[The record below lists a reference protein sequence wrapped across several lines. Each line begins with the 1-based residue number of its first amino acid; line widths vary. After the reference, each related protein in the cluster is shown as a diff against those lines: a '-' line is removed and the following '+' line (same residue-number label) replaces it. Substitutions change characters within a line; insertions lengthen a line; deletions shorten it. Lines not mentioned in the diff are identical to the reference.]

1 LRVTG
6 TLKKSN
12 EPPVS
17 GQETAEEK
25 SMSESGQDRAATQ
38 QHPGDLARGGS
49 QSGVRLYN
57 ERLVLSL
64 IRRYGSLPKAE
75 IARVTG
81 LSAQTASVIVKQLEA
96 DGLLLRQ
103 TPQRGK
109 IGQPPV
115 PLSLNPDG
123 AFSVGLKVGRR
134 SADLVLIDLTGRVR
148 AALHQTYRYPE
159 PPRILA
165 FVRDGVKQLTGKLRG
180 PEIKRISGLG
190 IATPFEIWNWEKEIG
205 APRDVMQVWRDFDLV
220 GELAALTS
228 WPVQL
233 CNDATAACAAEL
245 SFGIG
250 SRYRDFVYFF
260 IGSFIGGG
268 IVLNGALLQGRTGNA
283 GALGSMPVAG
293 EGKNSAQQLIRSA
306 SLYRLEEKIA
316 NQGRDPDVL
325 WRDPGDWGEIGQP
338 LDAWIKDATAHLA
351 QAIVA
356 SVSVI
361 DFEAAVIDGAFPAP
375 VRTRI
380 VKETARRIAALDQQ
394 GLSPFQVVEGTIG
407 SDARAI
413 GGASLPLLAN
423 YAVDRDVLLRAAG

>member
-1 LRVTG
+1 MT
-6 TLKKSN
+6 KSN
-12 EPPVS
+12 PAVADDQPPGGERGPEVV
-17 GQETAEEK
+17 AL
-25 SMSESGQDRAATQ
+25 
-38 QHPGDLARGGS
+38 HPGDLARGGR

-103 TPQRGK
+103 RPQRGR

-123 AFSVGLKVGRR
+123 AYSIGLKVGRR
-134 SADLVLIDLTGRVR
+134 SADLVLIDLMGQVR
-148 AALHQTYRYPE
+148 ASRHRTYRYPE
-159 PPRILA
+159 PAATLD
-165 FVRDGVKQLTGKLRG
+165 FVRDGLEGLQHDLKPAQRA
-180 PEIKRISGLG
+180 RISGLG
-190 IATPFEIWNWEKEIG
+190 IATPFELWNWEKEIG
-205 APRDVMQVWRDFDLV
+205 APHDVLQVWRAFDLM
-220 GELAALTS
+220 GEVAKLS
-228 WPVQL
+228 RWPVQL

-268 IVLNGALLQGRTGNA
+268 IVLNGMLYQGRTGNA
-283 GALGSMPVAG
+283 GALGSMPVSG
-293 EGKNSAQQLIRSA
+293 EGPLGVLQLIRSA
-306 SLYRLEEKIA
+306 SLYRLEQLIS
-316 NQGRDPDVL
+316 NQGRDPSML
-325 WRDPGDWGEIGQP
+325 WTSPQDWEDIGQP
-338 LDAWIKDATAHLA
+338 LDVWIRDSAVHLA

-361 DFEAAVIDGAFPAP
+361 DFEAAIIDAACPRDI
-375 VRTRI
+375 RTR
-380 VKETARRIAALDQQ
+380 VVEETKKQIALLDQQ
-394 GLSPFQVVEGTIG
+394 GLSPFAIVEGTIG

-413 GGASLPLLAN
+413 GGASLPLLASF
-423 YAVDRDVLLRAAG
+423 AVDREIFLRNAG

>member
-1 LRVTG
+1 MAKADPGGPLAYQA
-6 TLKKSN
+6 
-12 EPPVS
+12 P
-17 GQETAEEK
+17 A
-25 SMSESGQDRAATQ
+25 
-38 QHPGDLARGGS
+38 HPGDLARGGS

-57 ERLVLSL
+57 ERLVLAL

-103 TPQRGK
+103 RPQRGR

-123 AFSVGLKVGRR
+123 AYSIGFKVGRR
-134 SADLVLIDLTGRVR
+134 SADLVLIDLMGKVR
-148 AALHQTYRYPE
+148 ASRHRTYRYPE
-159 PPRILA
+159 PSATLA
-165 FVRDGVKQLTGKLRG
+165 FVREGIEELQRDLKPAQRA
-180 PEIKRISGLG
+180 RISGLG
-190 IATPFEIWNWEKEIG
+190 IATPFELWNWEKEIG
-205 APRDVMQVWRDFDLV
+205 APRDVLQIWRAFDLV
-220 GELAALTS
+220 GEVAKLSS

-250 SRYRDFVYFF
+250 NRYRDFVYFF

-268 IVLNGALLQGRTGNA
+268 IVLNGILYQGRTGNA
-283 GALGSMPVAG
+283 GALGSMPVSG
-293 EGKNSAQQLIRSA
+293 EGTLGVQLIRSA
-306 SLYRLEEKIA
+306 SLYRLEQLIG
-316 NQGRDPDVL
+316 NQGRDPSML
-325 WRDPGDWGEIGQP
+325 WNVPQDWGEIGQP
-338 LDAWIKDATAHLA
+338 LDLWIKDSASHLA

-356 SVSVI
+356 SVSVV
-361 DFEAAVIDGAFPAP
+361 DFEAAIIDAACPP
-375 VRTRI
+375 DVRARL
-380 VKETARRIAALDQQ
+380 VQETNKQVALLDQQ
-394 GLSPFQVVEGTIG
+394 GLSPFAIVEGTIG

-423 YAVDRDVLLRAAG
+423 FAVDREIFLRNAG

>member
-1 LRVTG
+1 
-6 TLKKSN
+6 
-12 EPPVS
+12 
-17 GQETAEEK
+17 
-25 SMSESGQDRAATQ
+25 
-38 QHPGDLARGGS
+38 LARGGS

-103 TPQRGK
+103 RPQRGR

-123 AFSVGLKVGRR
+123 AYSVGLKVGRR

-148 AALHQTYRYPE
+148 ASRHRTYRYPE
-159 PPRILA
+159 PRATLD
-165 FVRDGVKQLTGKLRG
+165 FVRDGIRDLQRELK
-180 PEIKRISGLG
+180 PEQRARISGLG
-190 IATPFEIWNWEKEIG
+190 IATPFELWNWEKEIG
-205 APRDVMQVWRDFDLV
+205 APHDVLQIWRAFDLV
-220 GELAALTS
+220 GEVAKLSS

-245 SFGIG
+245 SFGAG

-268 IVLNGALLQGRTGNA
+268 VVLNGLLYQGRTGNA
-283 GALGSMPVAG
+283 GALGSMPVSG
-293 EGKNSAQQLIRSA
+293 EGPLGVLQLIRSA
-306 SLYRLEEKIA
+306 SLYRLEQMISNRA
-316 NQGRDPDVL
+316 RDPSIL
-325 WRDPGDWGEIGQP
+325 WRTPQDWGEIGQP
-338 LDAWIKDATAHLA
+338 LDLWIKDSASHLA

-356 SVSVI
+356 AVSVV
-361 DFEAAVIDGAFPAP
+361 DFEAVIIDAACPPG
-375 VRTRI
+375 VR
-380 VKETARRIAALDQQ
+380 ARLVEKTKKQVALLDQQ
-394 GLSPFQVVEGTIG
+394 GLSPFTIVEGSIG
-407 SDARAI
+407 GDARAI
-413 GGASLPLLAN
+413 GAASLPLLAN
-423 YAVDRDVLLRAAG
+423 FAVDREIFLRSAG

>member
-1 LRVTG
+1 MAKVGPEIAVPQVPSIGR
-6 TLKKSN
+6 TLST
-12 EPPVS
+12 PPL
-17 GQETAEEK
+17 
-25 SMSESGQDRAATQ
+25 
-38 QHPGDLARGGS
+38 HPGDLARGGS

-103 TPQRGK
+103 RPQRGR

-123 AFSVGLKVGRR
+123 AYSIGLKVGRR
-134 SADLVLIDLTGRVR
+134 SADLVLIDLMGKVR
-148 AALHQTYRYPE
+148 ASQHRTYRYPE
-159 PPRILA
+159 PGPTLD
-165 FVRDGVKQLTGKLRG
+165 FVRDGIEELQRDLKPAQRA
-180 PEIKRISGLG
+180 RISGLG
-190 IATPFEIWNWEKEIG
+190 IATPFELWNWEKEIG
-205 APRDVMQVWRDFDLV
+205 APHDVLQVWRTFDLV
-220 GELAALTS
+220 GEVTKLS
-228 WPVQL
+228 GWPVQL

-268 IVLNGALLQGRTGNA
+268 IVLNGMLYQGRTANA
-283 GALGSMPVAG
+283 GALGSMPVSG
-293 EGKNSAQQLIRSA
+293 EGPLGVLQLIRSA
-306 SLYRLEEKIA
+306 SLYRLEQLIS
-316 NQGRDPDVL
+316 NQGRDPSML
-325 WRDPGDWGEIGQP
+325 WKTPQDWGEIGNP
-338 LDAWIKDATAHLA
+338 LDVWIKDSSIHLA

-361 DFEAAVIDGAFPAP
+361 DFEAAIIDVACPP
-375 VRTRI
+375 DVRTRL
-380 VKETARRIAALDQQ
+380 VEETKKQIAQLDQQ
-394 GLSPFQVVEGTIG
+394 GLSPFTTVEGSIG

-413 GGASLPLLAN
+413 GGASLPLLTN
-423 YAVDRDVLLRAAG
+423 FAVDREIFLRTAG

>member
-1 LRVTG
+1 MND
-6 TLKKSN
+6 SI
-12 EPPVS
+12 
-17 GQETAEEK
+17 EE
-25 SMSESGQDRAATQ
+25 RAA
-38 QHPGDLARGGS
+38 HPGDLARGGN
-49 QSGVRLYN
+49 QSGLRLYN

-103 TPQRGK
+103 TPQRGR

-123 AFSVGLKVGRR
+123 AFSIGLKVGRR
-134 SADLVLIDLTGRVR
+134 SSDLVLIDLNGGVR
-148 AALHQTYRYPE
+148 AALHVTYRYPE
-159 PPRILA
+159 PSPIID
-165 FVRDGVKQLTGKLRG
+165 FVRDGLKQLKAKLR
-180 PEIKRISGLG
+180 PAEIKRISGLG

-205 APRDVMQVWRDFDLV
+205 APHDVLQVWRDFDL
-220 GELAALTS
+220 LAAVGALARM
-228 WPVQL
+228 PVQL

-268 IVLNGALLQGRTGNA
+268 IVLNGSLVQGRTGNA
-283 GALGSMPVAG
+283 GALGSMPVPG
-293 EGKNSAQQLIRSA
+293 EGGEVQQLIRSA
-306 SLYRLEEKIA
+306 SLYRLEQKIA
-316 NQGRDPDVL
+316 AQGRDPALL
-325 WRDPGDWGEIGQP
+325 WRDPRDWGEIGQP
-338 LDAWIKDATAHLA
+338 LDAWIKETTAHLA
-351 QAIVA
+351 QAILA
-356 SVSVI
+356 SMSVI
-361 DFEAAVIDGAFPAP
+361 DFEAAVIDGAFPP
-375 VRTRI
+375 EVRTR
-380 VKETARRIAALDQQ
+380 VVRETMRRVAALDQQ
-394 GLSPFQVVEGTIG
+394 GLSPFQIVEGSIG

-423 YAVDRDVLLRAAG
+423 FAVDRDVMFRTSA

>member
-1 LRVTG
+1 MT
-6 TLKKSN
+6 KP
-12 EPPVS
+12 EPEV
-17 GQETAEEK
+17 
-25 SMSESGQDRAATQ
+25 ATYQ
-38 QHPGDLARGGS
+38 APGATPAHPGDLARGGS

-103 TPQRGK
+103 RPQRGR

-115 PLSLNPDG
+115 PLSLNPEG
-123 AFSVGLKVGRR
+123 AYSIGLKVGRR
-134 SADLVLIDLTGRVR
+134 SADLVLIDLMGRVR
-148 AALHQTYRYPE
+148 ASQHRTYRYPE
-159 PPRILA
+159 PEATLG
-165 FVRDGVKQLTGKLRG
+165 FVRNGIEELQRDLQPAQRT
-180 PEIKRISGLG
+180 RISGLG
-190 IATPFEIWNWEKEIG
+190 IATPFELWNWEKEIG
-205 APRDVMQVWRDFDLV
+205 APHDVLQIWRAFDLP
-220 GELAALTS
+220 GEVAKLS
-228 WPVQL
+228 NWPVQL

-268 IVLNGALLQGRTGNA
+268 IVLNGMLYQGRTGNA
-283 GALGSMPVAG
+283 GALGSMPVSG
-293 EGKNSAQQLIRSA
+293 EGPLGTLQLIRSA
-306 SLYRLEEKIA
+306 SLYRLEQLIS
-316 NQGRDPDVL
+316 NQGRDPSML
-325 WRDPGDWGEIGQP
+325 WRTPQDWGEIGQP
-338 LDAWIKDATAHLA
+338 LDVWLRDSASHLA

-356 SVSVI
+356 AVSVI
-361 DFEAAVIDGAFPAP
+361 DFEAAIIDAACPSD
-375 VRTRI
+375 VRTHL
-380 VKETARRIAALDQQ
+380 VEQTKAQVAELDQQ
-394 GLSPFQVVEGTIG
+394 GLSPFSIAEGTIG

-423 YAVDRDVLLRAAG
+423 FAADREIFLRTAG

>member
-1 LRVTG
+1 MTKADPGIVIPGAPG
-6 TLKKSN
+6 TEGALSAI
-12 EPPVS
+12 P
-17 GQETAEEK
+17 
-25 SMSESGQDRAATQ
+25 R
-38 QHPGDLARGGS
+38 HPGDLARGGS
-49 QSGVRLYN
+49 QSGLRLYN

-103 TPQRGK
+103 RPQRGR

-123 AFSVGLKVGRR
+123 AYSIGLKVGRR
-134 SADLVLIDLTGRVR
+134 SADLVLIDLMGKVR
-148 AALHQTYRYPE
+148 ASQHRTYRYPE
-159 PPRILA
+159 PGPTLA
-165 FVRDGVKQLTGKLRG
+165 FVRQGIEELQRDLKPAQRA
-180 PEIKRISGLG
+180 RISGLG
-190 IATPFEIWNWEKEIG
+190 IATPFELWNWEKEIG
-205 APRDVMQVWRDFDLV
+205 APRDVLQVWRAFDLM
-220 GELAALTS
+220 GEVAKVSS

-250 SRYRDFVYFF
+250 NRYRDFVYFF

-268 IVLNGALLQGRTGNA
+268 IVLNGMLYQGRSGNA
-283 GALGSMPVAG
+283 GALGSMPVSG
-293 EGKNSAQQLIRSA
+293 EGPLGVVQLIRSA
-306 SLYRLEEKIA
+306 SLYRLEQLIA
-316 NQGRDPDVL
+316 NRGRDPSML
-325 WRDPGDWGEIGQP
+325 WQTPQDWDGIGQP
-338 LDAWIKDATAHLA
+338 LDLWIKDSSIHLA

-361 DFEAAVIDGAFPAP
+361 DFEAAIIDAACPP
-375 VRTRI
+375 DVRTRL
-380 VKETARRIAALDQQ
+380 VEETKTQAALLDQQ
-394 GLSPFQVVEGTIG
+394 GLSPFAIVEGTIG

-413 GGASLPLLAN
+413 GGASLPLLTN
-423 YAVDRDVLLRAAG
+423 FAVDREIFLRNAG

>member
-1 LRVTG
+1 MAKADPGPLADQAPTV
-6 TLKKSN
+6 
-12 EPPVS
+12 
-17 GQETAEEK
+17 
-25 SMSESGQDRAATQ
+25 AAL
-38 QHPGDLARGGS
+38 HARDRGGS

-103 TPQRGK
+103 RPQRGR

-123 AFSVGLKVGRR
+123 AYSIGLKVGRR
-134 SADLVLIDLTGRVR
+134 SADLVLIDLLGKVR
-148 AALHQTYRYPE
+148 ASLHRTYRYPE
-159 PPRILA
+159 PDATLA
-165 FVRDGVKQLTGKLRG
+165 FVREGIEALQRDLEPAQRA
-180 PEIKRISGLG
+180 RISGLG
-190 IATPFEIWNWEKEIG
+190 IATPFELWNWEKEIA
-205 APRDVMQVWRDFDLV
+205 APRDVLQVWRAFDLV
-220 GELAALTS
+220 GEVAKLSS

-245 SFGIG
+245 SFGTG

-260 IGSFIGGG
+260 IGSFVGGG
-268 IVLNGALLQGRTGNA
+268 IVLNGMLYQGRTGNA
-283 GALGSMPVAG
+283 GALGSMPVSG
-293 EGKNSAQQLIRSA
+293 EGPLGVLQLIRSA
-306 SLYRLEEKIA
+306 SLYRLEQLIG
-316 NQGRDPDVL
+316 NQGRDPTML
-325 WRDPGDWGEIGQP
+325 WKTPQDWDEIGQP
-338 LDAWIKDATAHLA
+338 LDAWIKDSSIHLA

-361 DFEAAVIDGAFPAP
+361 DFEAAIIDAACPP
-375 VRTRI
+375 DVRKRLVERTREQ
-380 VKETARRIAALDQQ
+380 VAQLDQQ
-394 GLSPFQVVEGTIG
+394 GLSPFSIVEGTIG

-423 YAVDRDVLLRAAG
+423 FAVDREIFLRNAG

>member
-1 LRVTG
+1 MAKTD
-6 TLKKSN
+6 SAISQ
-12 EPPVS
+12 PAFP
-17 GQETAEEK
+17 A
-25 SMSESGQDRAATQ
+25 
-38 QHPGDLARGGS
+38 HPGDLARGGS

-103 TPQRGK
+103 RPQRGR

-123 AFSVGLKVGRR
+123 AYSIGLKVGRR
-134 SADLVLIDLTGRVR
+134 SADLVLIDLMGRVR
-148 AALHQTYRYPE
+148 ASQHRTYRYPE
-159 PPRILA
+159 PGATLD
-165 FVRDGVKQLTGKLRG
+165 FVRDGIAELQRDLKPAQRA
-180 PEIKRISGLG
+180 RISGLG
-190 IATPFEIWNWEKEIG
+190 IATPFELWNWEKEIG
-205 APRDVMQVWRDFDLV
+205 APSDVLQVWRAFDLV
-220 GELAALTS
+220 GEVAKLSS

-268 IVLNGALLQGRTGNA
+268 IVLNGMLYQGRSGNA
-283 GALGSMPVAG
+283 GALGSMPVSG
-293 EGKNSAQQLIRSA
+293 EGPLGVLQLIRSA
-306 SLYRLEEKIA
+306 SLYRLEQLIG
-316 NQGRDPDVL
+316 NQGRDPSML
-325 WRDPGDWGEIGQP
+325 WKVPQDWGEIGQP
-338 LDAWIKDATAHLA
+338 LDAWIKDSSIHLA

-356 SVSVI
+356 SVSVV
-361 DFEAAVIDGAFPAP
+361 DFEAAIIDAACPP
-375 VRTRI
+375 DVR
-380 VKETARRIAALDQQ
+380 RRLVEQAKVQVAQLDQQ
-394 GLSPFQVVEGTIG
+394 GLSPFAVLEGTIG

-413 GGASLPLLAN
+413 GSASLPLLAN
-423 YAVDRDVLLRAAG
+423 FAVDREIFLRNAG

>member
-1 LRVTG
+1 MGKADRDVA
-6 TLKKSN
+6 N
-12 EPPVS
+12 DHPPGLAS
-17 GQETAEEK
+17 
-25 SMSESGQDRAATQ
+25 AAGGAVA
-38 QHPGDLARGGS
+38 HPGDLARGGS

-103 TPQRGK
+103 RPQRGR

-123 AFSVGLKVGRR
+123 AYSVGLKVGRR
-134 SADLVLIDLTGRVR
+134 SADLVLIDLMGRVR
-148 AALHQTYRYPE
+148 ASRHRTYRYPE
-159 PPRILA
+159 PEATLD
-165 FVRDGVKQLTGKLRG
+165 FVRDGVAELQRDLKPAQRA
-180 PEIKRISGLG
+180 RISGLG
-190 IATPFEIWNWEKEIG
+190 IATPFELWNWEREIG
-205 APRDVMQVWRDFDLV
+205 APHDVLQVWRAFDLV
-220 GELAALTS
+220 GEVAKLSS

-260 IGSFIGGG
+260 VGSFIGGG
-268 IVLNGALLQGRTGNA
+268 IVLNGMLYQGRTGNA
-283 GALGSMPVAG
+283 GALGSMPVSG
-293 EGKNSAQQLIRSA
+293 EGPLGVLQLIRSA
-306 SLYRLEEKIA
+306 SLYRLEQLIS
-316 NQGRDPDVL
+316 NQGRDPSML
-325 WRDPGDWGEIGQP
+325 WNTPQDWEGIGQP
-338 LDAWIKDATAHLA
+338 LDVWIKDSSIHLA
-351 QAIVA
+351 QAIAA

-361 DFEAAVIDGAFPAP
+361 DFEAAIIDAACPP
-375 VRTRI
+375 EVRTRL
-380 VKETARRIAALDQQ
+380 VEETKKQVANLDQQ
-394 GLSPFQVVEGTIG
+394 GLSPFAIVAGTIG

-423 YAVDRDVLLRAAG
+423 FAVDREIFLRTAG

>member
-1 LRVTG
+1 V
-6 TLKKSN
+6 
-12 EPPVS
+12 
-17 GQETAEEK
+17 
-25 SMSESGQDRAATQ
+25 
-38 QHPGDLARGGS
+38 HPRELARGGS

-103 TPQRGK
+103 RPQRGR

-123 AFSVGLKVGRR
+123 AYSIGLKVGRR
-134 SADLVLIDLTGRVR
+134 SADLVLIDLTGKVR
-148 AALHQTYRYPE
+148 ASLHRTYRYPE
-159 PPRILA
+159 PGATLA
-165 FVRDGVKQLTGKLRG
+165 FVREGIEALLRDLK
-180 PEIKRISGLG
+180 PAQRARISGLG
-190 IATPFEIWNWEKEIG
+190 IATPFELWNWEKEIG
-205 APRDVMQVWRDFDLV
+205 APHDVLQVWRAFDLV
-220 GELAALTS
+220 TEVAKLSS

-260 IGSFIGGG
+260 VGSFVGGG
-268 IVLNGALLQGRTGNA
+268 IVLNGMLYQGRTGNA
-283 GALGSMPVAG
+283 GALGSMPVSG
-293 EGKNSAQQLIRSA
+293 EGPLGVLQLIRSA
-306 SLYRLEEKIA
+306 SLYRLEQLIG
-316 NQGRDPDVL
+316 NQGRDPSAL
-325 WRDPGDWGEIGQP
+325 WKTPQDWDGIGQP
-338 LDAWIKDATAHLA
+338 LDAWIKDSSIHLA
-351 QAIVA
+351 QAIVS
-356 SVSVI
+356 SVSVV
-361 DFEAAVIDGAFPAP
+361 DFEAAIIDAACPP
-375 VRTRI
+375 DVRTRL
-380 VKETARRIAALDQQ
+380 VERTKVQVAELDQQ
-394 GLSPFQVVEGTIG
+394 GLSPFSIVEGTIG

-423 YAVDRDVLLRAAG
+423 FAVDREIFLRNAG

>member
-1 LRVTG
+1 MTNIR
-6 TLKKSN
+6 S
-12 EPPVS
+12 EPGDEPAMAPRP
-17 GQETAEEK
+17 G
-25 SMSESGQDRAATQ
+25 R
-38 QHPGDLARGGS
+38 HPGDLARGGS

-103 TPQRGK
+103 RPQRGK

-115 PLSLNPDG
+115 PLALNPDG

-134 SADLVLIDLTGRVR
+134 SADLVLIDLTGRAR
-148 AALHQTYRYPE
+148 ANLHQTYRYPE
-159 PPRILA
+159 PPRTLA
-165 FVRDGVKQLTGKLRG
+165 FVRDGVAKLTADLRSAD
-180 PEIKRISGLG
+180 IKRISGLG
-190 IATPFEIWNWEKEIG
+190 IAMPFEIWNWEKEIG
-205 APRDVMQVWRDFDLV
+205 APPDVMQVWKEFDLV
-220 GELAALTS
+220 GEVGALTN

-250 SRYRDFVYFF
+250 NRYRDFVYFF

-268 IVLNGALLQGRTGNA
+268 IVLNGSLLPGRTGNA

-293 EGKNSAQQLIRSA
+293 DGKGGVQQLIRSA
-306 SLYRLEEKIA
+306 SLYRLEQKISA
-316 NQGRDPDVL
+316 QGRAPDVL
-325 WRDPGDWGEIGQP
+325 WRDPRDWGEIGQP
-338 LDAWIKDATAHLA
+338 LDSWIKDTTAHLA

-361 DFEAAVIDGAFPAP
+361 DFEAVVVDGAFPAP

-380 VKETARRIAALDQQ
+380 VQETQRRIDDLDLQ
-394 GLSPFQVVEGTIG
+394 GLSPFQLVEGTLG
-407 SDARAI
+407 SEARAI

-423 YAVDRDVLLRAAG
+423 YAVDREVLLRALT

>member
-1 LRVTG
+1 MREAVQAKG
-6 TLKKSN
+6 GPQHVHGK
-12 EPPVS
+12 PV
-17 GQETAEEK
+17 QEVGIDQPRGRDLGPGAN
-25 SMSESGQDRAATQ
+25 AVP
-38 QHPGDLARGGS
+38 PGDLARGGS

-103 TPQRGK
+103 RPQRGR

-123 AFSVGLKVGRR
+123 AYSIGLKVGRR
-134 SADLVLIDLTGRVR
+134 SADLVLIDLMGKVR
-148 AALHQTYRYPE
+148 ASQHRTYRYPE
-159 PPRILA
+159 PGATLD
-165 FVRDGVKQLTGKLRG
+165 FVRNGLEKLQRDLTPAQRA
-180 PEIKRISGLG
+180 RISGLG
-190 IATPFEIWNWEKEIG
+190 IATPFELWNWEKEIG
-205 APRDVMQVWRDFDLV
+205 APRDVLQIWRAFDLA
-220 GELAALTS
+220 GEVAKLSS

-250 SRYRDFVYFF
+250 VRYRDFVYFF

-268 IVLNGALLQGRTGNA
+268 VVLNGMLYQGRTGNA
-283 GALGSMPVAG
+283 GALGSMPVSG
-293 EGKNSAQQLIRSA
+293 DGPLGVLQLIRSA
-306 SLYRLEEKIA
+306 SLYRLEQLIS
-316 NQGRDPDVL
+316 NRGRDPAML
-325 WRDPGDWGEIGQP
+325 WKTSQDWDEIGQP
-338 LDAWIKDATAHLA
+338 LDLWIKDSGIHLA

-361 DFEAAVIDGAFPAP
+361 DFEAAIIDAACPP
-375 VRTRI
+375 DVRKRL
-380 VKETARRIAALDQQ
+380 VEETKKQVGQLDQQ
-394 GLSPFQVVEGTIG
+394 GLSPFTVVEGTIG
-407 SDARAI
+407 GDARAI

-423 YAVDRDVLLRAAG
+423 FAVDREIFLRNA

>member
-1 LRVTG
+1 MT
-6 TLKKSN
+6 KSN
-12 EPPVS
+12 PDVGDDRPSV
-17 GQETAEEK
+17 AE
-25 SMSESGQDRAATQ
+25 RALAVAAL
-38 QHPGDLARGGS
+38 HPGDLARGGS

-103 TPQRGK
+103 RPQRGR

-123 AFSVGLKVGRR
+123 AYSIGLKVGRR
-134 SADLVLIDLTGRVR
+134 SADLVLIDLMGRVR
-148 AALHQTYRYPE
+148 ASQHRTYRYPE
-159 PPRILA
+159 PGATLE
-165 FVRDGVKQLTGKLRG
+165 FVRDGIAELQRDLKPAQRA
-180 PEIKRISGLG
+180 RISGLG
-190 IATPFEIWNWEKEIG
+190 IATPFELWNWEKEIG
-205 APRDVMQVWRDFDLV
+205 APHDVLQVWRAFDLV
-220 GELAALTS
+220 GEVAKLSS

-260 IGSFIGGG
+260 VGSFIGGG
-268 IVLNGALLQGRTGNA
+268 IVLNGMLYQGRTGNA
-283 GALGSMPVAG
+283 GALGSMPVSG
-293 EGKNSAQQLIRSA
+293 EGPLGVLQLIRSA
-306 SLYRLEEKIA
+306 SLYRLEQLIS
-316 NQGRDPDVL
+316 NRGRDPAML
-325 WRDPGDWGEIGQP
+325 WKMPQDWDGIGQP
-338 LDAWIKDATAHLA
+338 LDLWIKDSSIHLA

-361 DFEAAVIDGAFPAP
+361 DFEAAIIDAAAP
-375 VRTRI
+375 PEVRTRL
-380 VKETARRIAALDQQ
+380 VEETKKHVALLDQQ
-394 GLSPFQVVEGTIG
+394 GLSPFTIVEGTIG
-407 SDARAI
+407 GDARAI
-413 GGASLPLLAN
+413 GGASLPLLTN
-423 YAVDRDVLLRAAG
+423 FAVDREIFLRNAG